1 MRRFRKSHKSFNVSF
16 VVSLADSSLEEVA
29 VESFTGRTRFL
40 IRSTPYFYLPSL
52 TQSTNVNVNIFIFFC
67 RASRVHLLTNV
78 SKMQCYV
85 PTCSSPFDQQYLWN
99 CTGICN
105 RQFHAACIGVKRGS
119 EDDLQLH
126 VLPICSLCR
135 NNLHMEIDIRKIMQ
149 HHLEGSHMILTHIKT
164 NDKTNQ
170 EALNE
175 LHNKIIGLQEEI
187 KKSAEIASRILSAV
201 LTQAPAMDF
210 PLNEVRKAFED
221 TTSDQNQKL
230 AESFCRIQEITSSHR
245 DDIIKTIASAE
256 KCPSDIILAV
266 HDEVRALTSSI
277 NKLQDNEI
285 EVRQKSLAE
294 ELNEQTVLE
303 IESGW
308 RLIGSKKIW
317 KPDWTDFDARQR
329 TRRLQ
334 EKEAEKARRR
344 NRKHRQQI
352 QHQQQQQSQQHHQQR
367 RQQQHLQQQQSH
379 QHLRRQQH
387 QTNCNSDAGRN
398 PSTPHFNLK
407 DNQFDQD
414 NASSSNFF
422 THSSTKLS
430 DKELLDQAR
439 VEFSGQPPTT
449 SNSNFINFRKGET
462 INPYRKEKTPI
473 VPPLNATTP
482 QPAKTSSQTPEVTDS
497 MFCLDPMKPPIVRLT
512 EQSAVGD
519 GRFLLARLRE
529 IKVYD
534 NLRLYLAYLKD
545 QKPDVCIDG
554 LTLTSMHV
562 FFASNGLPTEPEH
575 LMNIFMEYN
584 STIGISPKQTLTDL
598 ETYRKYVTTRRLQYL
613 QHSREAA
620 NKFYLPTTSSNFYKH

>member
-1 MRRFRKSHKSFNVSF
+1 M
-16 VVSLADSSLEEVA
+16 
-29 VESFTGRTRFL
+29 
-40 IRSTPYFYLPSL
+40 
-52 TQSTNVNVNIFIFFC
+52 
-67 RASRVHLLTNV
+67 
-78 SKMQCYV
+78 
-85 PTCSSPFDQQYLWN
+85 
-99 CTGICN
+99 
-105 RQFHAACIGVKRGS
+105 
-119 EDDLQLH
+119 
-126 VLPICSLCR
+126 
-135 NNLHMEIDIRKIMQ
+135 
-149 HHLEGSHMILTHIKT
+149 
-164 NDKTNQ
+164 
-170 EALNE
+170 
-175 LHNKIIGLQEEI
+175 
-187 KKSAEIASRILSAV
+187 
-201 LTQAPAMDF
+201 
-210 PLNEVRKAFED
+210 
-221 TTSDQNQKL
+221 
-230 AESFCRIQEITSSHR
+230 
-245 DDIIKTIASAE
+245 
-256 KCPSDIILAV
+256 
-266 HDEVRALTSSI
+266 RALTSSI

>member
-1 MRRFRKSHKSFNVSF
+1 
-16 VVSLADSSLEEVA
+16 
-29 VESFTGRTRFL
+29 
-40 IRSTPYFYLPSL
+40 
-52 TQSTNVNVNIFIFFC
+52 
-67 RASRVHLLTNV
+67 
-78 SKMQCYV
+78 
-85 PTCSSPFDQQYLWN
+85 
-99 CTGICN
+99 
-105 RQFHAACIGVKRGS
+105 
-119 EDDLQLH
+119 
-126 VLPICSLCR
+126 
-135 NNLHMEIDIRKIMQ
+135 MEIDIRKIMQ

-367 RQQQHLQQQQSH
+367 RQQQQQSH

-613 QHSREAA
+613 QHSRETA